1 MNRQKQGFGSPINI
15 WLRGDLGKIVMDE
28 VLNSKLV
35 KENILN
41 LDYIKS
47 LYQDHYQEKND
58 YSAYLW
64 SIFNLIVW
72 HKKFIN

>member
-1 MNRQKQGFGSPINI
+1 
-15 WLRGDLGKIVMDE
+15 MDE